1 MKNFNQETLKYRYK
15 LASLQRLFL
24 VSLSSLFFFFF
35 FFCFHSYFA
44 VFFFSPF
51 FFVGKDTSFKPSLLS
66 VQLLSIWPCWLSS
79 VSLVSFFS
87 SVCCVSVSCSCFISL
102 GLVKDSLLSLLL
114 PLPLLLLLFSPVP
127 ADWYDHVLPNL
138 LLESFSVPLTGVGP
152 SVAKDE
158 VGAEVE
164 D

>member
-1 MKNFNQETLKYRYK
+1 MLV
-15 LASLQRLFL
+15 FL
-24 VSLSSLFFFFF
+24 VCFF
-35 FFCFHSYFA
+35 FFCFHSCFT
-44 VFFFSPF
+44 VFFSPF
-51 FFVGKDTSFKPSLLS
+51 FSVGKDTSFKSSLLP
-66 VQLLSIWPCWLSS
+66 VQLLSVWPCWLSS

-138 LLESFSVPLTGVGP
+138 LLESFSVPLTEAGP